1 MSVSEIW
8 LFLAYDH
15 TVDMAQAQ
23 EYISDLYMFR
33 IYICQ
38 KLSFREDLQFMVAL
52 WVDEEFEVWVEIL
65 V

>member
-1 MSVSEIW
+1 MSVYETL

-15 TVDMAQAQ
+15 TVDMVPVQ
-23 EYISDLYMFR
+23 ECISDLCMFR

-38 KLSFREDLQFMVAL
+38 KTEIQEELQFMVTF
-52 WVDEEFEVWVEIL
+52 WVDEEFEVWVEIF